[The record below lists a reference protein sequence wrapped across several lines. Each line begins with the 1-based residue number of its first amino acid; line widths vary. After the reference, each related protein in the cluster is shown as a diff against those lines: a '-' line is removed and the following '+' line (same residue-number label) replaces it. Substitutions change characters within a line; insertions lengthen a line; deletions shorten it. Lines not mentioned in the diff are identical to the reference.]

1 VMRNLP
7 PILSPAMTHSSK
19 GGEEKGGAYPVRQL
33 SVDHKK
39 WPFQRVTCWCPCKW
53 GLECRRD

>member
-19 GGEEKGGAYPVRQL
+19 GGEEKGVLTL
-33 SVDHKK
+33 SGNCRFTMRNG
-39 WPFQRVTCWCPCKW
+39 PFRVTCWYPCKW